1 MAGKMMKGIGLA
13 AFALSLVIGGIS
25 AVSANVG
32 LKSEGTE
39 VTEINPSAITGEW
52 ELKLEGGQT
61 TYTKTL
67 SIAKGS
73 GNLKLQAKNTG
84 SQSFRVTLQSD
95 DYPQYGVILDA
106 TVKGGETLDWIKN
119 GGGVPS
125 GAYTLQVHGS
135 AANPSGV
142 VYLKSANTPWQ
153 SLSASLK
160 K

>member
-1 MAGKMMKGIGLA
+1 MASKIMKMIGTT
-13 AFALSLVIGGIS
+13 AFSLSLIVGTAS
-25 AVSANVG
+25 AVSANG
-32 LKSEGTE
+32 DLKSKETE
-39 VTEINPSAITGEW
+39 VIEITPFAITGEW

-67 SIAKGS
+67 SIAQGS

-95 DYPQYGVILDA
+95 DYPQYGVILDK
-106 TVKGGETLDWIKN
+106 TVKAGETFDWTKN

-135 AANPSGV
+135 AANPNGI
-142 VYLKSANTPWQ
+142 VYLKSADIPW
-153 SLSASLK
+153 
-160 K
+160 

>member
-13 AFALSLVIGGIS
+13 AFALSLVVGGIS

-32 LKSEGTE
+32 LKSEGSE

-73 GNLKLQAKNTG
+73 GNLKLEAKNTG

-142 VYLKSANTPWQ
+142 VYLKSADTPWQ